1 MRKGSRRA
9 RAGGPD
15 PGPAPSRRRLAL
27 LLPLA
32 LALGLAGLALL
43 WAPGGDPHRDRPLPP
58 AAPPAP
64 APRSVPSAELRRVAA
79 LVDLQRLWTDFLMPM
94 LVERTPGSPGSRRVR
109 QHIVDSLRARAAG
122 WHVELDAF
130 EARTPRGRLPFTNV
144 VATLDA
150 GAGQRL
156 ALACHYDSKVLAP
169 DARGRRFVGATDS
182 ALPCALLLE
191 LAAAL
196 DRDLQR
202 SKEQGA
208 GVTLQLLFLDGEE
221 AFGAW
226 SDSDSLYG
234 ARHLAQHMATAP
246 LRPGART
253 TQLQAITLF
262 VLLDLLGAPEP
273 SIHSHFAQ
281 TAAWFERL
289 VAAEKRLHR
298 LGLLRAHPRE
308 QLYFLPG
315 APHGPVEDDHVPFLR
330 RGVPVLH
337 LVPTP
342 FPAVWHTLEDTAD
355 NLHPPTVENL
365 ARILAAFLAEY
376 LRL

>member
-1 MRKGSRRA
+1 MT
-9 RAGGPD
+9 PCH
-15 PGPAPSRRRLAL
+15 PQ
-27 LLPLA
+27 
-32 LALGLAGLALL
+32 
-43 WAPGGDPHRDRPLPP
+43 
-58 AAPPAP
+58 PAP

-202 SKEQGA
+202 SKEQVWLGLGLGLGRPGAWVLWGAELRLGPAPVPPPVCPQGA

-253 TQLQAITLF
+253 TQLQAI
-262 VLLDLLGAPEP
+262 
-273 SIHSHFAQ
+273 
-281 TAAWFERL
+281 
-289 VAAEKRLHR
+289 
-298 LGLLRAHPRE
+298 
-308 QLYFLPG
+308 
-315 APHGPVEDDHVPFLR
+315 
-330 RGVPVLH
+330 
-337 LVPTP
+337 
-342 FPAVWHTLEDTAD
+342 
-355 NLHPPTVENL
+355 L
-365 ARILAAFLAEY
+365 A
-376 LRL
+376 